1 MSIEING
8 IPPSKVPGSSDDSQ
22 VKQTAE
28 QPSTQ
33 QESGKS
39 TTADTVSLSDNAVQL
54 GKLENTV
61 ASTPVVDTQR
71 VEQVKQAIR
80 EGSYEVDPA
89 KVADK
94 LMQFE
99 SILKPKG

>member
-8 IPPSKVPGSSDDSQ
+8 IPPSKVTGSSDESQ
-22 VKQTAE
+22 VKQSVE
-28 QPSTQ
+28 QSTTQ

-89 KVADK
+89 RVADK

>member
-8 IPPSKVPGSSDDSQ
+8 LPPSKVTSSTDETQ
-22 VKQTAE
+22 LKQAAE
-28 QPSTQ
+28 QPSSEQ
-33 QESGKS
+33 GSGKS
-39 TTADTVSLSDNAVQL
+39 STTDTVSLSDNAVQL
-54 GKLENTV
+54 GKLDNTA

-71 VEQVKQAIR
+71 VEQVKQAIKD
-80 EGSYEVDPA
+80 GTYEVDPA

>member
-8 IPPSKVPGSSDDSQ
+8 IPPSKVSSATDDSQ
-22 VKQTAE
+22 VKRAVEQT
-28 QPSTQ
+28 STQ

-39 TTADTVSLSDNAVQL
+39 ATSDTVSLSDNAVQL
-54 GKLENTV
+54 GKLDNTAV
-61 ASTPVVDTQR
+61 STPVVDTQR
-71 VEQVKQAIR
+71 VEQVKQAIKD
-80 EGSYEVDPA
+80 GTYEVDPA
-89 KVADK
+89 KIADK